1 MSDRTCPKCGTLVEG
16 DLPYCPND
24 GTVLL
29 PPDEEEDTLIGTLA
43 ANRYKVQKRLG
54 EGGMGEVYMAEHVA
68 IEKRIALKVLRLEYS
83 QKSEVVARFLQE
95 AKSASRIKHPN
106 VVDVFD
112 FGQLQDGRFF
122 LALEFLNGNDL
133 AEELR
138 QQGQLPPGRI
148 IPIMLQ
154 VCRALSAAHASGVVH
169 RDLKPENIFL
179 NRTDDGEESVKLVDF
194 GIAQMRDIG
203 DAGTKNPRLTK
214 AGTIFGTPEYMA
226 PEQAGGKDTD
236 LRSDVYAIGIILYEL
251 FAGTVPF
258 VGTTLVHT
266 LTMHLS
272 EPPKPVSSHGR
283 KVSPELEAVIAK
295 AIAKSPND
303 RFQTIGALAEALLAC
318 PESAGISRRS
328 MLPSMAER
336 MGSAATISIAPPDP
350 NAAGA
355 DGTGAHGVRAQ
366 TASGQSLSA
375 ITDAPRAPKKNFG
388 PIGVGVGILVAA
400 GAAAAFFATRPPATP
415 VTAASGEATSPTAP
429 SAVATADSSAA
440 PGTAPG
446 TPPAGSQAVVVPA
459 GSGTAPTIAPVPDD
473 GKVRVQIETDP
484 PGAAVKNDGFAVCAS
499 TPCELTVKPGE
510 KLVLTAE
517 KGDLRG
523 ELKVQA
529 LQDDTFKIALA
540 KRVAGKA
547 PAAGKKAPPG
557 GGGGFCETVTPDG
570 LKTIGPCK

>member
-1 MSDRTCPKCGTLVEG
+1 MSERTCPKCGTLVEG

-138 QQGQLPPGRI
+138 QQGLLPPGRI

-203 DAGTKNPRLTK
+203 DAGAKNPRLTK

-272 EPPKPVSSHGR
+272 EAPKPVSSHGR
-283 KVSPELEAVIAK
+283 KVSAELEAVIAK
-295 AIAKSPND
+295 AIAKSPSD
-303 RFQTIGALAEALLAC
+303 RFQTIGALADALLAC

-336 MGSAATISIAPPDP
+336 MGSAATISIAPPEP
-350 NAAGA
+350 AAGGGA
-355 DGTGAHGVRAQ
+355 DGTGGHGVRAQ
-366 TASGQSLSA
+366 TASGQSLST
-375 ITDAPRAPKKNFG
+375 ITADTPATGKKNLG
-388 PIGVGVGILVAA
+388 TIGIVVGVLLA
-400 GAAAAFFATRPPATP
+400 GAAAAAFFATRPPAST
-415 VTAASGEATSPTAP
+415 VTAGSSEATAATAP
-429 SAVATADSSAA
+429 AGSPSGGAPAESSA
-440 PGTAPG
+440 
-446 TPPAGSQAVVVPA
+446 PAGGSASQAVVVPA
-459 GSGTAPTIAPVPDD
+459 ASTGAPTIAPVLRS
-473 GKVRVQIETDP
+473 KTTASR
-484 PGAAVKNDGFAVCAS
+484 FAPRRRAS
-499 TPCELTVKPGE
+499 WRSSP
-510 KLVLTAE
+510 
-517 KGDLRG
+517 
-523 ELKVQA
+523 
-529 LQDDTFKIALA
+529 A
-540 KRVAGKA
+540 KSS
-547 PAAGKKAPPG
+547 
-557 GGGGFCETVTPDG
+557 F
-570 LKTIGPCK
+570 

>member
-1 MSDRTCPKCGTLVEG
+1 MSLPRVCPKCGVPVEG

-29 PPDEEEDTLIGTLA
+29 PAEDTEDQLIGKMA

-112 FGQLQDGRFF
+112 FGQLEDGRFF

-138 QQGQLPPGRI
+138 QHGLLPPGRI

-179 NRTDDGEESVKLVDF
+179 TRTDDGEESVKLVDF
-194 GIAQMRDIG
+194 GIAQMRTIG
-203 DAGTKNPRLTK
+203 DAVASGPRLTK

-226 PEQAGGKDTD
+226 PEQAGGRDTD

-258 VGTTLVHT
+258 AGTTLVHT

-272 EPPKPVSSHGR
+272 ETAKPIASHGHR
-283 KVSPELEAVIAK
+283 VVSPELEALVFK
-295 AIAKSPND
+295 AIAKAPAD
-303 RFQTIGALAEALLAC
+303 RFQTMAALADALLAV
-318 PESAGISRRS
+318 PEGSGMSRRS
-328 MLPSMAER
+328 MLPSMDDASR
-336 MGSAATISIAPPDP
+336 AATVSVAPPP
-350 NAAGA
+350 LSTPPAGA
-355 DGTGAHGVRAQ
+355 ASPTTHGVRAQ
-366 TASGQSLSA
+366 TASGQA
-375 ITDAPRAPKKNFG
+375 IPAG
-388 PIGVGVGILVAA
+388 PASSGGGGKIAVVALGVVALL
-400 GAAAAFFATRPPATP
+400 GTAAFFALRTSPPPPTTGGPSPPGPASVTATAEPTRAPTP
-415 VTAASGEATSPTAP
+415 VA
-429 SAVATADSSAA
+429 SSA
-440 PGTAPG
+440 
-446 TPPAGSQAVVVPA
+446 SV
-459 GSGTAPTIAPVPDD
+459 PTIAPVPAD
-473 GKVRVQIETDP
+473 GKLKVTVETDP
-484 PGAAVKNDGFAVCAS
+484 PGASVKNDGFSVCAS
-499 TPCELTVKPGE
+499 SPCELVVKPGE
-510 KLVLTAE
+510 KLLLTAE
-517 KGDLRG
+517 KGELKG

-529 LQDDTFKIALA
+529 LRDETFKIALS
-540 KRVAGKA
+540 KKSTGKT
-547 PAAGKKAPPG
+547 APPATKPG
-557 GGGGFCETVTPDG
+557 PGPTGFCETTNADG
-570 LKTIGPCK
+570 LKSFGPCR